1 MEMKNIVQKQTDNGM
16 RYYDVEG
23 QAYASVTTVLNC
35 KPNYGLQKWRK
46 DLGEDVADFE
56 TKRCAKRGS
65 ETHELIEAYLTSSIP
80 TMNNLLPIALFNIMK
95 PYIDMISD
103 VKIIEGRMYS
113 DKLRIAGT
121 TDCIGYYNDILSV
134 IDFKTSNKH
143 KEYPN
148 EKYMMQCT
156 AYALMYEEMYGE
168 EINQL
173 VIINGSED
181 GGVIS
186 FVRNKEKYIPK
197 LKEYINFFY
206 NMMENNNE

>member
-1 MEMKNIVQKQTDNGM
+1 MKTIEQKQTDDGM
-16 RYYDVEG
+16 RYYDVDG
-23 QAYASVTTVLNC
+23 VAYASVTTVLNC
-35 KPNYGLQKWRK
+35 KPNYGLEKWRK
-46 DLGEDVADFE
+46 QLGEDVADYE

-65 ETHELIEAYLTSSIP
+65 ETHSLIESHLTGTIP
-80 TMNNLLPIALFNIMK
+80 TVSNLLPNALFNIMK
-95 PYIDMISD
+95 PYIDMIGE
-103 VKIIEGRMYS
+103 VKIIEGRLYS
-113 DKLRIAGT
+113 DELRLAGT
-121 TDCIGYYNDILSV
+121 TDCIGYYNDVLSV

-143 KEYPN
+143 KENPN
-148 EKYMMQCT
+148 EKYMMQCS

-186 FVRNKEKYIPK
+186 FVRDKEKYIPK
-197 LKEYINFFY
+197 LKEYVNYFY

>member
-1 MEMKNIVQKQTDNGM
+1 MKNIIQKQTDNGM

-23 QAYASVTTVLNC
+23 KPYASVTTVLNC
-35 KPNYGLQKWRK
+35 KPNYGLEKWRRE
-46 DLGEDVADFE
+46 LGKDVADFE

-65 ETHELIEAYLTSSIP
+65 ETHELIESYLTNNKP
-80 TMNNLLPIALFNIMK
+80 TINNLLPIALFNVMK
-95 PYIDMISD
+95 PYIDMVGD
-103 VKIIEGRMYS
+103 VKIIEGKMYS
-113 DKLRIAGT
+113 DELRIAGT

-143 KEYPN
+143 KEYPS

-186 FVRNKEKYIPK
+186 FVRNKEKYISK
-197 LKEYINFFY
+197 LKEYINYFY